1 MKQLNEQN
9 EDEVY
14 ISSSE
19 IAELVT
25 AVQKKGASFRF
36 KVGGSSM
43 NPAIRSDDRLTIS
56 ALRGV
61 LPFTGEIVAFR
72 RSTTGRMLV
81 HRVIKRENESY
92 FIRGDNQRYVA
103 AHIPLEQVIG
113 VITKIEHRGRAIRWP
128 DRFAHPFL
136 ARIYFRLWLVYI
148 CLRRSVKILVKPLR
162 HKR

>member
-1 MKQLNEQN
+1 MKPLNEQN

-19 IAELVT
+19 MAELVT

-56 ALRGV
+56 ALRGM
-61 LPFTGEIVAFR
+61 LPFPGEIVGFR
-72 RSTTGRMLV
+72 RSPTGRMLV
-81 HRVIKRENESY
+81 HRVIKKENESY

-103 AHIPLEQVIG
+103 AGIPLEQVIG
-113 VITKIEHRGRAIRWP
+113 VITKVERRGRPIFWP

-136 ARIYFRLWLVYI
+136 ASFYFRI
-148 CLRRSVKILVKPLR
+148 CLFYIGLRRIVKILAKPLR
-162 HKR
+162 HRR